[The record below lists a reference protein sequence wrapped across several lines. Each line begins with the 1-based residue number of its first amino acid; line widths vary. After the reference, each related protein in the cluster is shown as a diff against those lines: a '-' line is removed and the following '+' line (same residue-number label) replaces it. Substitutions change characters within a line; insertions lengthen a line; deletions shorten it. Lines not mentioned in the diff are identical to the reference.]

1 LTNPEEYVNIHSLLP
16 VVVSPSVMIGCSQVR
31 RIMEETMDLYLDL
44 DRSAGVPVVAVRG
57 DIDVLS
63 APKLGERLQEVA
75 DEGHKEVHIDLSE
88 VEYMDSEG
96 IKVLIR
102 LRNSL
107 GEDGEVAIRGAK
119 GPVLRV
125 LQVSGLPRVFRIT
138 D

>member
-1 LTNPEEYVNIHSLLP
+1 
-16 VVVSPSVMIGCSQVR
+16 
-31 RIMEETMDLYLDL
+31 MDLYLDL

-57 DIDVLS
+57 DIDVLT

-75 DEGHKEVHIDLSE
+75 DEGHKEVHIDLSG

-107 GEDGEVAIRGAK
+107 GEGGEVAIRGAK

-125 LQVSGLPRVFRIT
+125 LQISGLPRVFRIT